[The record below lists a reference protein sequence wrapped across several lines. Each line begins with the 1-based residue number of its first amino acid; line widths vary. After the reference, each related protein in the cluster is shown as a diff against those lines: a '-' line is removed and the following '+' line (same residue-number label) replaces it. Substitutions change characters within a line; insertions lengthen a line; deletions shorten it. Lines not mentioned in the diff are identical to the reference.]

1 VYSTTTYTITSCKP
15 TVTDCPGK
23 IGQVTTEVIPVYTT
37 ICPVEGS
44 GYSASLSTQYTTT
57 VQATTTV
64 HLPAPGKPT
73 TEVTPA
79 VVITATVIP
88 SSSAVVPVSSKVST
102 VSAGYSAPYGVNST
116 VPHAS
121 TGAPVPPLGST
132 GTTTGSVP
140 IATAAGTKAGV
151 SLALV
156 AFVVFFA
163 L

>member
-1 VYSTTTYTITSCKP
+1 
-15 TVTDCPGK
+15 VTDCPGK

-44 GYSASLSTQYTTT
+44 GYSASLSTKYTTT

-73 TEVTPA
+73 TEVTSV

-88 SSSAVVPVSSKVST
+88 SSSAVASVSGKPSS

-116 VPHAS
+116 VPHVS
-121 TGAPVPPLGST
+121 TGAPVPPPVST

-140 IATAAGTKAGV
+140 IATAGGAKAGA

-156 AFVVFFA
+156 AVVAFIA